1 MLNLDLDN
9 QYVEFIKETINS
21 VLDDVE
27 IYIFGS
33 RTQGKSLE
41 YSDVDIALKGK
52 TQIEFDKILNLRA
65 TFSNSTFP
73 YKVDIIDLN
82 NIDEKFYNII
92 KDDLYK
98 IL

>member
-1 MLNLDLDN
+1 MSNLNLEDR
-9 QYVEFIKETINS
+9 YVEFIKDTISS

-33 RTQGKSLE
+33 RTQDKSIE
-41 YSDVDIALKGK
+41 YSDVDIALKSK
-52 TQIEFDKILNLRA
+52 NQIEFDKILDLRSA
-65 TFSNSTFP
+65 FSNSTFP

>member
-1 MLNLDLDN
+1 MSNLNLDN
-9 QYVEFIKETINS
+9 RYIEFIKDTVNN
-21 VLDDVE
+21 VLEDIE

-41 YSDVDIALKGK
+41 YSDVDIALKGENR
-52 TQIEFDKILNLRA
+52 IEFDKILNLRA
-65 TFSNSTFP
+65 AFSNSTFP

-98 IL
+98 I

>member
-1 MLNLDLDN
+1 MSNLNLDN
-9 QYVEFIKETINS
+9 QYVKFIKDTINS

-41 YSDVDIALKGK
+41 YSDVDIALKG
-52 TQIEFDKILNLRA
+52 ESLLDFDKILNIRSM
-65 TFSNSTFP
+65 FSNSTFP

>member
-21 VLDDVE
+21 VLDGVE

-52 TQIEFDKILNLRA
+52 TQIEFDKILNLRVA
-65 TFSNSTFP
+65 FSNSTFP

>member
-9 QYVEFIKETINS
+9 RYVDFIKDTIGS
-21 VLDDVE
+21 VLDNVE

-52 TQIEFDKILNLRA
+52 NQIELDKILNLRA
-65 TFSNSTFP
+65 AFSNSTFP

-92 KDDLYK
+92 KEDLYK

>member
-1 MLNLDLDN
+1 MSNLNLDN
-9 QYVEFIKETINS
+9 QYVEFIKGTINS

-27 IYIFGS
+27 IYVFGS
-33 RTQGKSLE
+33 RTQGNSLE

-52 TQIEFDKILNLRA
+52 NQIEFDKILNLRVA
-65 TFSNSTFP
+65 FSNSTFP

>member
-1 MLNLDLDN
+1 MSNLNLDNRYID
-9 QYVEFIKETINS
+9 FIKDTINS

-41 YSDVDIALKGK
+41 YSDVDIALKSK
-52 TQIEFDKILNLRA
+52 NQIEFDKILNLRSI
-65 TFSNSTFP
+65 FSNSTFP

>member
-1 MLNLDLDN
+1 MSNLNLDN
-9 QYVEFIKETINS
+9 RYIEFIKDTINN

-41 YSDVDIALKGK
+41 YSDIDIALKGEN
-52 TQIEFDKILNLRA
+52 QIEFDKILNLRA
-65 TFSNSTFP
+65 AFSNSTFP

-98 IL
+98 I

>member
-41 YSDVDIALKGK
+41 YSDVDIALKGN
-52 TQIEFDKILNLRA
+52 TQIEFDKILNLRVA
-65 TFSNSTFP
+65 FSNSTFP

>member
-1 MLNLDLDN
+1 MSNLNLEDR
-9 QYVEFIKETINS
+9 YIEFIKNTVNS
-21 VLDDVE
+21 ILGNVE

-52 TQIEFDKILNLRA
+52 NQIEFDKILNLRA
-65 TFSNSTFP
+65 AFSNSTFP

-82 NIDEKFYNII
+82 NIDENFYNII